1 MYNQQGISTSCN
13 CPLAYVNWVITKS
26 QEDSENIALWS
37 TKPMPAVHPLLGV
50 LSRAQVQLQKNES
63 LEYNGLN
70 KIKLIYFSYVHLE
83 VGSAESAG

>member
-1 MYNQQGISTSCN
+1 
-13 CPLAYVNWVITKS
+13 
-26 QEDSENIALWS
+26 
-37 TKPMPAVHPLLGV
+37 MPAVHPLLGV